1 MARMRSA
8 IRLSG
13 VLLLKGL
20 LLTWVACKN
29 ETPAPTPPLIVAPP
43 WFEDV
48 TRQVGLDFVHDCGP
62 VGTYFFPQIMGSGG
76 AVLDYDNDGRLD
88 LLLLHNAG
96 PEAAAGYQ
104 LFRQKAD
111 GSFENVSAGSGLDV
125 TGYGMG
131 VAVGDVNND
140 GWVDVCLTEFGRSRL
155 FLNQGG
161 GRFHEVTDAAG
172 IDNPLWGTSAAFVDY
187 DRDGWLDLVIGN
199 FVLYDRSIQCRSPRG
214 RLAFC
219 HPSTFPGSVAKLFRN
234 RGVNEPG
241 VVAFEDV
248 TVSSGLAKAP
258 GPALGVLCA
267 DFDGDGWV
275 DIFIANDSKPNHL
288 WINRRD
294 GTFSEEAVPRGL
306 AVNRMGQ
313 TEANMGIGMG
323 DVDGDGLFDIFVTHL
338 TEETHTLW
346 KQGPRGLF
354 QDRTVPA
361 GFAGPLWRGTGFGT
375 VLADF
380 DHDGAL
386 DAAVVNGRVSEPRA
400 AFGPE
405 AEADFWAVY
414 RERNQLFRNDGQ
426 GRFQDISLANPAFCD
441 VPGVYRGLICADLDN
456 NGALDLI
463 STCIAGPARVF
474 RNVAPNKGHWLG
486 VRAYD
491 PHLRRDAL
499 GAEILLE
506 IQGKTLSRL
515 AHPAYSYLC
524 SNDPRAHF
532 GLGPVDRVD
541 WLVVIWPD
549 GSRER
554 FPCGSVDRYIELRKG
569 EGQPP

>member
-1 MARMRSA
+1 MPW
-8 IRLSG
+8 IRCNLG
-13 VLLLKGL
+13 
-20 LLTWVACKN
+20 WVACALPASVLMLASCKS
-29 ETPAPTPPLIVAPP
+29 ETAPEPPSPILAAP

-48 TRQVGLDFVHDCGP
+48 TGRVGLNFVHDPGP

-76 AVLDYDNDGRLD
+76 AVLDFDNDGRLD
-88 LLLLHNAG
+88 LLLLHNGGSESATR
-96 PEAAAGYQ
+96 YQ
-104 LFRQKAD
+104 LFRQSEEGRFVD
-111 GSFENVSAGSGLDV
+111 VSAGSGLDV
-125 TGYGMG
+125 GGYGMG

-140 GWVDVCLTEFGRSRL
+140 GFCDVLITEYGRSRL
-155 FLNQGG
+155 FLNLGS
-161 GRFHEVTDAAG
+161 GRFREITESAG
-172 IDNPLWGTSAAFVDY
+172 IDNPLWGTSAAFFDY
-187 DRDGWLDLVIGN
+187 DRDGWLDLIIGN

-234 RGVNEPG
+234 RGLDASGNVQ
-241 VVAFEDV
+241 FEDV
-248 TVSSGLAKAP
+248 TVTSGLAKAP

-294 GTFSEEAVPRGL
+294 GTFSEEAVQRGV

-313 TEANMGIGMG
+313 TEANMGIGLG

-354 QDRTVPA
+354 QDRTVAA
-361 GFAGPLWRGTGFGT
+361 GFSAPLWRGTGFGT

-386 DAAVVNGRVSEPRA
+386 DAVVVNGRVSEPRI

-405 AEADFWAVY
+405 SDSDFWAVY
-414 RERNQLFRNDGQ
+414 KERNQVFRNTGT
-426 GRFQDISLANPAFCD
+426 GRFEDVSLANPALCD

-456 NGALDLI
+456 DGALDLI
-463 STCIAGPARVF
+463 TTCIGEPVRVY
-474 RNVAPNKGHWLG
+474 RNVASPRGNWLG

-491 PHLRRDAL
+491 PQRRRDAI
-499 GAEILLE
+499 GAEILIE
-506 IQGKTLSRL
+506 SNGKTLSRL
-515 AHPAYSYLC
+515 ANPAYSYLC

-532 GLGPVDRVD
+532 GLGTVDRVERI
-541 WLVVIWPD
+541 VVTWPD
-549 GSRER
+549 GTRES
-554 FPCGSVDRYIELRKG
+554 FPCGSVNRYVEVRKG

>member
-1 MARMRSA
+1 MRWPRSVVVFS
-8 IRLSG
+8 LVTSW
-13 VLLLKGL
+13 LLLS
-20 LLTWVACKN
+20 TAVSCKT
-29 ETPAPTPPLIVAPP
+29 EPTSSSSLPIVGTP

-48 TRQVGLDFVHDCGP
+48 TVRVGLEFVHDPGP

-76 AVLDYDNDGRLD
+76 AVLDFDNDGRLD

-96 PEAAAGYQ
+96 PQSASRFQ
-104 LFRQKAD
+104 LFRQNEEGRFVD
-111 GSFENVSAGSGLDV
+111 VSAGSGLDV

-140 GWVDVCLTEFGRSRL
+140 GRVDVCITEYGRTRL
-155 FLNQGG
+155 FLNLGS
-161 GRFHEVTDAAG
+161 GRFQEITESAG

-187 DRDGWLDLVIGN
+187 NRDGWLDLVVGN
-199 FVLYDRSIQCRSPRG
+199 FVLYDRSVQCRSPRG

-234 RGVNEPG
+234 RGVDASG
-241 VVAFEDV
+241 QVAFEDV
-248 TVSSGLAKAP
+248 TVTSGLAKAP

-267 DFDGDGWV
+267 DFDGDSWV

-294 GTFSEEAVPRGL
+294 GTFSEEAVPRGV

-313 TEANMGIGMG
+313 TEANMGIGIG
-323 DVDGDGLFDIFVTHL
+323 DVDGDGLFDLFVTHL

-354 QDRTVPA
+354 QDRTVSA
-361 GFAGPLWRGTGFGT
+361 GFAAPLWRGTGFGT

-386 DAAVVNGRVSEPRA
+386 DAAVVNGRVSEPRT

-405 AEADFWAVY
+405 TESDFWAVY
-414 RERNQLFRNDGQ
+414 KERNQMFRNDGS
-426 GRFQDISLANPAFCD
+426 GRFQDVSLANPAFCD

-456 NGALDLI
+456 DGALDLI
-463 STCIAGPARVF
+463 TTCIGGPVRVY
-474 RNVAPNKGHWLG
+474 RNTAPSRGHWLG

-491 PHLRRDAL
+491 PKLRRDAL
-499 GAEILLE
+499 GAEIVLE
-506 IQGKTLSRL
+506 VNGRPMKRW
-515 AHPAYSYLC
+515 ANPAYSYLC

-532 GLGPVDRVD
+532 GLGSVDRVERI
-541 WLVVIWPD
+541 LVVWPD
-549 GSRER
+549 GTQEF
-554 FPCGSVDRYIELRKG
+554 FPCGLVNRYVELRKG